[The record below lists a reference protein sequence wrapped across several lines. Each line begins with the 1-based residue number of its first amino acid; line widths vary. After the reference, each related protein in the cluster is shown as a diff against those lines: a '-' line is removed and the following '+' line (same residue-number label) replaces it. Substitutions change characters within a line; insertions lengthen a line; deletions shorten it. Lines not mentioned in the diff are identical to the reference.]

1 MCYNVNIME
10 FDVTS
15 RTIFHV
21 RHGSH
26 AYGLNIP
33 TSDEDYKGICIKPK
47 DFYFG
52 VLNNFE
58 QAEHMGSKNDG
69 VDSVTYSLEKFARLA
84 LDCNPNIIE
93 VLFVDDADV
102 LKCDEFGEELR
113 HRRYEFISK
122 KAKFTFSGY
131 AHAQL
136 KRIKTHRSWLLNPP
150 TKKPERTDYGLS
162 ELTKVSASE
171 LGAFEASVAAGME
184 IELPKDVLTLFS
196 REKAYQAAKQHYD
209 QYNNWL
215 KTRNTARAELE
226 AKFGYD
232 TKHGMHLLRLMRMAK
247 EILATGIVNVKRPD
261 RDDLFDVR
269 FGKRSYDSLIEEAE
283 RLERECDELYLT
295 STLQKEPNRKELNKL
310 IVSLTERYLSLHG

>member
-1 MCYNVNIME
+1 MN
-10 FDVTS
+10 FDIQK
-15 RTIFHV
+15 RTIFYT

-26 AYGLNIP
+26 AYGLNVQ
-33 TSDEDYKGICIKPK
+33 TSDEDFKGICIKPK
-47 DFYFG
+47 EFYFG

-58 QAEHMGSKNDG
+58 QAEHMGSKSDG

-93 VLFVDDADV
+93 VLFVDDSDV
-102 LKCDEFGEELR
+102 LQCDEFGEELR

-150 TKKPERTDYGLS
+150 AKKPERTDYGLS

-171 LGAFEASVAAGME
+171 LGAFEASVATGME
-184 IELPKDVLTLFS
+184 IELPKDILTLFS
-196 REKAYQAAKQHYD
+196 REKTYQSAKQHYD
-209 QYNNWL
+209 QYTNWV

-247 EILATGIVNVKRPD
+247 EIMSTGLVHVKRLD
-261 RDDLFDVR
+261 RDELLEVR
-269 FGKRSYDSLIEEAE
+269 YGKRTYDSLVEEAE
-283 RLERECDELYLT
+283 RLERECDELYVT
-295 STLQKEPNRKELNKL
+295 SDLRKEPDRKSLDKL
-310 IVSLTERYLSLHG
+310 IVSMTERYLSLHG